1 MIIQIHQRKK
11 IDAVQTGG
19 PQSLLK
25 SFVNIWGHTIVRHN
39 QQFYTKYILIQMHFA
54 GQCGSILAELL
65 LINRD
70 VVPVEMV

>member
-1 MIIQIHQRKK
+1 M
-11 IDAVQTGG
+11 
-19 PQSLLK
+19 
-25 SFVNIWGHTIVRHN
+25 RHN